1 MNVGIIL
8 RTRNPNEGGGY
19 TISYDIIYSLLKK
32 KNLIRHKLFFII
44 INDKSKS
51 FEKLLKKKN

>member
-32 KNLIRHKLFFII
+32 KFNKT
-44 INDKSKS
+44 
-51 FEKLLKKKN
+51 